1 MKLIIPCNVIIK
13 RFYRT
18 YAEVDE
24 NATDEDIRKA
34 MIEAILEHQD
44 AELTEDPQIDIEEGD
59 IVNMEIDHDNEWT
72 EYEEKEIQRIF
83 NY

>member
-1 MKLIIPCNVIIK
+1 
-13 RFYRT
+13 
-18 YAEVDE
+18 
-24 NATDEDIRKA
+24 

-44 AELTEDPQIDIEEGD
+44 AELTEDPEIDIEEGD
-59 IVNMEIDHDNEWT
+59 IINVEIDHDNEWT

>member
-1 MKLIIPCNVIIK
+1 MKLIIPCNVIIQ

-44 AELTEDPQIDIEEGD
+44 AELTEDPEIDIEEDD
-59 IVNMEIDHDNEWT
+59 IVNVEIDHDNEWT

>member
-1 MKLIIPCNVIIK
+1 MKLIIPCNVTIK

-44 AELTEDPQIDIEEGD
+44 AELTEGPEIDIEEGD
-59 IVNMEIDHDNEWT
+59 IVNVEIDHDNEWT
-72 EYEEKEIQRIF
+72 EYEEKDIQRIF